1 MQLKTTDI
9 EKINAYSRK
18 KLSEDEVY
26 IFTVSLCNNDIDRDY
41 EKFSVASL
49 KALAPMFIGKTG
61 IFDHSMKSADQKA
74 RIFDTY
80 IVKEEGKK
88 TADGEDFYVLKAR
101 AYMLKSKENKALI
114 DEIEAGIK
122 KEVSVSCSMGKSVCS
137 VCKKDK
143 RKQSCPHKS
152 GKMYDGELA
161 FSVLEEPFDAYE
173 FSFVAVPAQR
183 EAGVTKSFKKE
194 KEPDMQEI
202 IKTIKACDGE
212 VTLSKSQSEQITAL
226 IDKLT
231 EEAELGER
239 YKKELSKEVAKLLA
253 IKLPDVDSELFNSIV
268 SVMTVKE
275 LIGFKDGLKKGMKPE
290 GLTPQL
296 AQAEKEIKTNDYSQF
311 RI

>member
-1 MQLKTTDI
+1 
-9 EKINAYSRK
+9 
-18 KLSEDEVY
+18 
-26 IFTVSLCNNDIDRDY
+26 
-41 EKFSVASL
+41 
-49 KALAPMFIGKTG
+49 
-61 IFDHSMKSADQKA
+61 
-74 RIFDTY
+74 
-80 IVKEEGKK
+80 
-88 TADGEDFYVLKAR
+88 
-101 AYMLKSKENKALI
+101 
-114 DEIEAGIK
+114 
-122 KEVSVSCSMGKSVCS
+122 
-137 VCKKDK
+137 
-143 RKQSCPHKS
+143 
-152 GKMYDGELA
+152 
-161 FSVLEEPFDAYE
+161 
-173 FSFVAVPAQR
+173 
-183 EAGVTKSFKKE
+183 
-194 KEPDMQEI
+194 MQEI